1 MQLQKFLGPIAV
13 LFGIANAFA
22 QPPKTWDAKALADWA
37 TPVAG
42 LNVRPGHF
50 SEEEYYRAPIDNLR
64 TYPVYYPG
72 REPEGYWE
80 MLQKVGPKPLIEP
93 ETLKTDAD
101 WIRAGKRVFEEY
113 DIPAFRTYGPKVIA
127 AARSAETFAN
137 RKTPTMPRP
146 DGTLREM
153 RWVPTSR
160 GLALSFLNCG
170 SCHTRIMP
178 DGSELRGAPQND
190 GGSGLFGQLRT
201 SGPFPFPGASDGWQ
215 RMWIWQAYAV
225 PWISEDIHESVKII
239 PIPDLAS
246 VFGAAFRVG
255 TGGVRWNGSPYYP
268 TKTPDLIG
276 FKNRKF
282 IDHTATHQHRA
293 PGDLMRYAA
302 MVTYAEASDFGPHRM
317 LTDEQR
323 KISSRLPDEA
333 LYALALY
340 IYSLEPPP
348 NPNKADAR
356 SASGAKIF
364 DREGCGGCHTPP
376 LYTNNKL
383 TPAPGFQPPKEHFE
397 FLDIMPMSVET
408 DPGLALKTRKGTGY
422 YKVPSLKGLWY
433 RGRYLHD
440 GSLTTLEEMFDP
452 ARLKNDYVPT
462 GFMPVGV
469 KSRAVKGHEFG
480 LKLKPEDRAALIVF
494 LRTL

>member
-1 MQLQKFLGPIAV
+1 MECAKLIGSMAV
-13 LFGIANAFA
+13 LLGVACGEQSALA
-22 QPPKTWDAKALADWA
+22 EVPKTWDAKALVDWA

-50 SEEEYYRAPIDNLR
+50 SEGEYYRAPIDNLR

-72 REPEGYWE
+72 HEPAGYWE
-80 MLQKVGPKPLIEP
+80 MLQRVGPKPLIEP

-113 DIPAFRTYGPKVIA
+113 DIPAFRTYDPKVLA
-127 AARSAETFAN
+127 AARSAENFAN
-137 RKTPTMPRP
+137 RA
-146 DGTLREM
+146 LREM
-153 RWVPTSR
+153 RWVPSPR

-170 SCHTRIMP
+170 SCHVRVMP
-178 DGSELRGAPQND
+178 DGSELHGAPGND
-190 GGSGLFGQLRT
+190 PGTGLFGYLRK
-201 SGPFPFPGASDGWQ
+201 SGPFPFPMPSDDSVQ
-215 RMWIWQAYAV
+215 MSFWQAFAV
-225 PWISEDIHESVKII
+225 PWIGNDIHESAKST
-239 PIPDLAS
+239 PSPDFITRFGP
-246 VFGAAFRVG
+246 VFGATAG
-255 TGGVRWNGSPYYP
+255 TGGIGGARWNGSPYFP
-268 TKTPDLIG
+268 HKTPDLIG

-282 IDHTATHQHRA
+282 IDHTATHKHRG

-348 NPNKADAR
+348 NPNKTNAR

-364 DREGCGGCHTPP
+364 EREGCGGCHTPP
-376 LYTNNKL
+376 LYTNNRL
-383 TPAPGFQPPKEHFE
+383 TPALGFHPAKEHFQ
-397 FLDIMPMSVET
+397 FLDIMPMSVKT

-452 ARLKNDYVPT
+452 GRLKDDYVPS

-469 KSRAVKGHEFG
+469 KWRAVNGHEFG
-480 LKLKPEDRAALIVF
+480 LKLKQEDRSALIAF